1 LNGVTSANEKLTH
14 VQFPICRGILFTMN
28 EQTVTK
34 TYRKLNADFT
44 NLLNSFSALSA
55 LSSLDL
61 RQVNEAAMLR
71 NALKGLLE
79 NLEINSC
86 SIFLVHNDVLVNCA
100 GLDLEDLFLESSIT
114 LSPKDASSDTT
125 VCVGEGIMGLAVK
138 LKTLQHCRDCMS
150 DSHFKKL
157 PGRNIGSLISAPIFQ
172 IGGEVLGVLNVS
184 HPEPHTF
191 NEWHERFL
199 SVFCHFLGQLLINY
213 RLLNQMDSEIE
224 KRAGQLKQAL
234 GEARVAQQSL
244 QLFKT
249 IIESLQEAVSIQS
262 SDGTL
267 IYINPAFE
275 KLFGCT
281 LEDSR
286 KTGVSGCYAP
296 ESVEVLV
303 SQMIPSIVRGE
314 SWEGELSAI
323 DAKGRSFPV
332 LSLAGAVRDSKGIV
346 LFTFSFIRDISEQR
360 RTEEEKKKLEA
371 QLHQA
376 QKMEAIGQLAGGV
389 AHDFNNIITAITG
402 YAHLLLMKMGK
413 DDPLRRFAEQ
423 ITASAERAVN
433 VTSSLLAFSRKQ
445 TAIPQPV
452 NVNQV
457 IRKVYSL
464 LSRLIGEDI
473 LLETCISR
481 EELVVMADSSQL
493 EQILMNLATNAR
505 DAMKSGGRITIS
517 TELVEIEED
526 FIRSHGYGE
535 TGKFA
540 CISVKDTGTG
550 MDANVIEKIFEPFFT
565 TKEVGKGTG
574 LGLSIVYGIVKQSNG
589 FLDVCSEPAK
599 GTLFRILLPII
610 NVTAVTDEL
619 STDIPAVI
627 GKGTILLAEDDEEV
641 REFNAGLLREFGY
654 HVVEAID
661 GKDALDRFLRGK
673 NEIDL
678 VILDV
683 VMPRMNG
690 KEVYETLKKNRSDIK
705 VLFTSGYTPDTIN
718 MKGILGENLDFI
730 KKPHTPGELL
740 KKVAEII

>member
-1 LNGVTSANEKLTH
+1 METYEKLRT
-14 VQFPICRGILFTMN
+14 
-28 EQTVTK
+28 
-34 TYRKLNADFT
+34 DFS
-44 NLLNSFSALSA
+44 NLLNSFSALST

-61 RQVNEAAMLR
+61 LQESEATLLR
-71 NALKGLLE
+71 NALIGLIE
-79 NLEINSC
+79 NLAINSC
-86 SIFLVHNDVLVNCA
+86 SIFLVHSDVLVNCT
-100 GLDLEDLFLESSIT
+100 GLALEDLFLENSID
-114 LSPKDASSDTT
+114 LSQKDILPATT
-125 VCVGEGIMGLAVK
+125 ISVGEGIMGLAVK

-150 DSHFKKL
+150 DSQFKVL
-157 PGRNIGSLISAPIFQ
+157 PGGRDIGSLISSPIFQ

-184 HPEPHTF
+184 HPEPHAFT
-191 NEWHERFL
+191 EWHERFV

-224 KRAGQLKQAL
+224 KRSGQLKLAL
-234 GEARVAQQSL
+234 SEARAAQQSL

-249 IIESLQEAVSIQS
+249 IIESLQEAVSIQNS
-262 SDGTL
+262 NGTL
-267 IYINPAFE
+267 IFINPAFE

-281 LEDSR
+281 LDDYQ
-286 KTGVSGCYAP
+286 KTGVYGCYEP
-296 ESVEVLV
+296 ESVEVLE
-303 SQMIPSIVRGE
+303 SQMIPSIIRGD

-323 DAKGRSFPV
+323 DAKGCIFPV
-332 LSLAGAVRDSKGIV
+332 LILAGAVRDNKGKV
-346 LFTFSFIRDISEQR
+346 LFTFNFIRDISEQR
-360 RTEEEKKKLEA
+360 RAEEETKRLEA
-371 QLHQA
+371 QLHHA

-402 YAHLLLMKMGK
+402 YAHLLLMKMEK

-423 ITASAERAVN
+423 ITASVERAVN
-433 VTSSLLAFSRKQ
+433 VTSGLLAFSRKQ
-445 TAIPQPV
+445 PAIHQPV

-457 IRKVYSL
+457 IKKVHNF
-464 LSRLIGEDI
+464 LSRLLGEDI
-473 LLETCISR
+473 LFETCISQ

-517 TELVEIEED
+517 TEIAEIGED
-526 FIRSHGYGE
+526 FIRTHCYGE
-535 TGKFA
+535 AGKFA
-540 CISVKDTGTG
+540 CISVEDTGTG
-550 MDANVIEKIFEPFFT
+550 MDAKVIERIFEPFYT

-589 FLDVCSEPAK
+589 FIDVSSEPGK
-599 GTLFRILLPII
+599 GTLFRILLPIV
-610 NVTAVTDEL
+610 NVKADTEESPISIPTAN
-619 STDIPAVI
+619 
-627 GKGTILLAEDDEEV
+627 GKGTILLAEDDEQV

-654 HVVEAID
+654 HVEEAID

-673 NEIDL
+673 DEIDL

-690 KEVYETLKKNRSDIK
+690 KDVYETLKKIRPGVK

-718 MKGILGENLDFI
+718 MKGILEENLEFI

-740 KKVAEII
+740 NKVAELI